1 MLRPQRTFVQNTK
14 LKGARAMDRQ
24 TLIEKGMALQKAG
37 GPFIGPRGGKWAD
50 PQHTIPWEDAGGGA
64 RKTGP
69 ATAAQQKKKAAREQ
83 FQSRFSSHAEAVEFF
98 EQVLSIG
105 KESLPK
111 SARTVLAGGAATP
124 AYYGFLASQMDAD
137 DAGDAGDAGGGG
149 ATQFQALFSSKNEG
163 GSWEKTIARH
173 EKIAAE
179 FAAKDAARVARMES
193 AVESARDVARAK
205 GLPDAAI
212 RGAAA
217 AAAAKFRHREDFA
230 NEQEAMVYEG
240 KVLASYGESLPPFAR
255 DVRDGRQEP
264 GKRFW
269 EWMGSHRGYDHERH
283 EGTRI
288 IPTRVRSAKS
298 LSTPDL
304 AKGLRSWVAN
314 KTGRGGEGTRGGKI
328 IGHTAS
334 GKPIY
339 DSHDHVGHAGFTEK
353 DHHDAAMAHRDL
365 KERHHED
372 YKTSNES
379 NHKIKRILKKVVHHE
394 KQEEKHSE
402 AHSEMRDARGLKHES
417 DYLRA
422 QVPHHEKM
430 VAHHQKMADAGGHNA
445 EHHKTAMQAHAHA
458 AKTISEHTTARV
470 PGHMLFND
478 YRSQDNAKKAHHRA
492 KSASRRAEKPQGWKE
507 PEGKTFKT
515 AKEYHDYLESKKK
528 VGHTSG
534 VKSLST
540 PDLAKGAIINN
551 NFHLRNGQH
560 EPLPHL
566 LKSMPDGMMIE
577 DAGLSF
583 INTSI
588 GMTPNVVD
596 GYGLINNPSDTPG
609 DHQAA
614 IQRLFGDD
622 AVVEMDEHGNIP
634 GEPGPYG
641 SSY

>member
-1 MLRPQRTFVQNTK
+1 
-14 LKGARAMDRQ
+14 MDRQ

-137 DAGDAGDAGGGG
+137 DAGDAGGGKIIGDTASGKPIYDSHDHAEHAGF
-149 ATQFQALFSSKNEG
+149 TK
-163 GSWEKTIARH
+163 KDH
-173 EKIAAE
+173 HD
-179 FAAKDAARVARMES
+179 AAKMHDDHHKKVYE
-193 AVESARDVARAK
+193 
-205 GLPDAAI
+205 
-212 RGAAA
+212 AAA
-217 AAAAKFRHREDFA
+217 DRYATSSEFKRRGQMDHNDILGEMTEAEKAKADNHKK
-230 NEQEAMVYEG
+230 QW
-240 KVLASYGESLPPFAR
+240 L
-255 DVRDGRQEP
+255 
-264 GKRFW
+264 
-269 EWMGSHRGYDHERH
+269 SHLTKFSH
-283 EGTRI
+283 
-288 IPTRVRSAKS
+288 AKS

-534 VKSLST
+534 VKSLSA
-540 PDLAKGAIINN
+540 PDLAKGAVIRNEL
-551 NFHLRNGQH
+551 HLRNGH
-560 EPLPHL
+560 LEALPHL
-566 LKSMPDGMMIE
+566 LKSFSDEGIAIE

-588 GMTPNVVD
+588 EMTPNVVD